1 MQYAIHCLDKPDSVE
16 LRLANREAHVAHLR
30 RQGEHLV
37 AAGPLLAD
45 DGQTMIGSLIIVA
58 FADRAALDTFVGD
71 DPYARAG
78 LFQSVSVKPWKKVL
92 P

>member
-1 MQYAIHCLDKPDSVE
+1 MLYVIYCLDKPDSVE

-30 RQGEHLV
+30 RQGAQLV
-37 AAGPLLAD
+37 AAGPLLSD
-45 DGQTMIGSLIIVA
+45 DGQTMIGSLIIVD
-58 FADRAALDTFVGD
+58 FADKATLEAFVRD
-71 DPYARAG
+71 DPYAKAG